1 MFVNLNNTIKEMPL
15 DVPFFKGVVIVPII
29 GLVAQLWKR
38 FTQIIDLRASQA
50 QFSLVK
56 KGPEKL
62 RTNDFL
68 AQKATAILKFSSQSF
83 QYGKFGDIAC
93 VIAGIA
99 TKFFL
104 PTSVLG
110 IITLQYGIGAL
121 GLRYCCIVRDRS
133 VLSSFQ
139 TKSQDCM
146 PEIS

>member
-38 FTQIIDLRASQA
+38 FTQIKNLSASQA

-56 KGPEKL
+56 GPERL

-68 AQKATAILKFSSQSF
+68 AQKATAILQFSSQSL

-99 TKFFL
+99 TKFFS

-110 IITLQYGIGAL
+110 IVFMQYGLASL
-121 GLRYCCIVRDRS
+121 ALRYCCIVRDRY

-139 TKSQDCM
+139 TKCQNCI